1 MSRSTFGAVALDGMF
16 HPFSFS
22 PRCLLHP
29 RSISRHVSASLH
41 RAAFRV
47 AAIWR
52 GMLGIFTLRSLVAIL
67 SRGAAHLVQA
77 AVGRSFPAPIGWGN
91 TRKTYQ
97 PRCTLSFRCFGGRV
111 PNPNRL
117 LNFTR
122 TLFSQRRVSALKQVA
137 PCTFR

>member
-29 RSISRHVSASLH
+29 RGIFRHKSVSLH

-47 AAIWR
+47 AAIWT
-52 GMLGIFTLRSLVAIL
+52 GMLGIFTLRSLAAIL

-111 PNPNRL
+111 PNPKPLTQLHQNS
-117 LNFTR
+117 F
-122 TLFSQRRVSALKQVA
+122 FQRRVSALKQVA